1 VNALLLNLLVSMVW
15 AVLVG
20 EVNLENLGFGFLL
33 GYAVLAWLRPIP
45 GAGKYTTRLPR
56 GFVLLLYFLWELI
69 LSSFRV
75 ARDVL
80 SLHPRIKPGII
91 GVPLDAKTDNEI
103 TLLACLIT
111 LTPGTLSLD
120 VSDDRKTLYVHS
132 MWVTDPE
139 SVRREIK
146 DGFERHVLEFLR

>member
-1 VNALLLNLLVSMVW
+1 MSAFLLNILMSMVW
-15 AVLVG
+15 AVLMG

-33 GYAVLAWLRPIP
+33 CFAVLAWLRPIP
-45 GAGKYTTRLPR
+45 GAEKYTSRLPR
-56 GFVLLLYFLWELI
+56 AIFLIGYFLWELL
-69 LSSFRV
+69 LSSVRV

-80 SLHPRIKPGII
+80 SPRPKIKPGII
-91 GVPLDAKTDNEI
+91 GVPLDVESDAEI

-111 LTPGTLSLD
+111 LTPGTLTLD

-139 SVRREIK
+139 ELRREIK
-146 DGFERHVLEFLR
+146 DGFERRILELLR

>member
-1 VNALLLNLLVSMVW
+1 VNALLLNLLVAMVW
-15 AVLVG
+15 AVLMG
-20 EVNLENLGFGFLL
+20 EIDLENLGFGFLL
-33 GYAVLAWLRPIP
+33 GYAVLAWLRPVP
-45 GAGKYTTRLPR
+45 GARKYTTRLPR
-56 GFVLLLYFLWELI
+56 GIVLLLYFLWELI

-80 SLHPRIKPGII
+80 SPHPKIKPGII

-111 LTPGTLSLD
+111 LTPGTLTLD

>member
-1 VNALLLNLLVSMVW
+1 MSALLLNLLVSMVW
-15 AVLVG
+15 AVLMG

-33 GYAVLAWLRPIP
+33 GFAVLAWLRPFP
-45 GAGKYTTRLPR
+45 GAAKYTSKLPR
-56 GFVLLLYFLWELI
+56 GILLLAYFLWELL

-80 SLHPRIKPGII
+80 SPNPKIKPGII

-103 TLLACLIT
+103 TLLACLVT

-120 VSDDRKTLYVHS
+120 VSDDKKTLYVHS

-139 SVRREIK
+139 QVRREIK
-146 DGFERHVLEFLR
+146 DGFERRVLELMR